1 MTDMKYTFVDG
12 NGVQRQVVVPTE
24 VLTKGRRQGW
34 SNRETL
40 EQYLYDNGYIEEEP
54 VHTETKRKARTRKPN
69 AQKAELI
76 EEVRR
81 VLETKGIVTVVNP
94 EKLIQVEI
102 DGKTFEFNLVQKRK
116 PKAKE

>member
-54 VHTETKRKARTRKPN
+54 VHTETKRKTRTRKPN

-76 EEVRR
+76 DAVRQ
-81 VLETKGIVTVVNP
+81 VLETKGTVTVVNP

>member
-54 VHTETKRKARTRKPN
+54 VHRETKRKTRTRKPN

-81 VLETKGIVTVVNP
+81 VLETKGTVTVVNP